1 MAWPSFLRKAAEQ
14 GDAAAQTNLGLMY
27 ANGEGVLKDDKAAVK
42 WYRRAAEQ
50 GYADAQ
56 FNLGVMCHT
65 GDALPKDYVAAYA
78 WYSLAAFDGD
88 EIGAES
94 RDEVAKQMTPEQIA
108 EANKLFNELLKKIEA
123 NKKEKA
129 DKNSSIPLTTP

>member
-1 MAWPSFLRKAAEQ
+1 
-14 GDAAAQTNLGLMY
+14 MY